1 MSKPPLANRRSALL
15 VALIGCSAS
24 FVHGPA
30 RAQPEPP
37 PPGLL
42 DDAPASEPARPAE
55 THPLRRA
62 RDALLDAGDAAA
74 ALRPAEQLVER
85 ADAVSDPAYPRDLVR
100 LGVALSLL
108 GEHEAAEQRFLAAAD
123 AIRAAEG
130 EFALALVE
138 PYRALGQGYVRE
150 RRFVEAIA
158 ALEQAQHVSQRNLGL
173 FTIAQTAVIDDLTTA
188 YLGLG
193 DVVTAARLQRERLD
207 NAVRQFGE
215 RDPRTVPFR
224 YELARYYDQSRLRGA
239 ARQQYEHVLEALE
252 PLGDEAAL
260 LEPLRQLLRIELRL
274 RDRDEAR
281 VRIASI
287 LDGGAEV
294 CVIER
299 ARSLAALGDFALARD
314 GELEAARAHYA
325 EAYALLA
332 DAADERARL
341 FDQPQIL
348 DFVAPLTAVDRGERS
363 RPYAWG
369 TIVLRFDVEPDG
381 RARNISVVSAEPD
394 GLVDAAYVRRIG
406 EAHFR
411 PRIVAGEPARTADVR
426 YTHYFRYYVRR

>member
-1 MSKPPLANRRSALL
+1 MSKPRPPSASVPKL
-15 VALIGCSAS
+15 VALIVCSVP
-24 FVHGPA
+24 FLHGPA
-30 RAQPEPP
+30 HAQPEL

-42 DDAPASEPARPAE
+42 GNGPTLEQTPAGE
-55 THPLRRA
+55 TDPLRRA
-62 RDALLDAGDAAA
+62 RDALLAAGDAAA
-74 ALRPAEQLVER
+74 ALPPAEQIVER
-85 ADAVSDPAYPRDLVR
+85 PDADVDPAYPSDLVR

-108 GEHEAAEQRFLAAAD
+108 GEHEAAEQRFLDAAD
-123 AIRAAEG
+123 AIRAADG

-138 PYRALGQGYVRE
+138 PYRALGQSYLRE

-173 FTIAQTAVIDDLTTA
+173 FTVAQTGVIDDLTTA

-215 RDPRTVPFR
+215 LDPRTVPYR
-224 YELARYYDQSRLRGA
+224 YDLARYYEESRLRGA
-239 ARQQYEHVLEALE
+239 ARREYERVVEALE
-252 PLGDEAAL
+252 PLGEAAL
-260 LEPLRQLLRIELRL
+260 LAPLRQLLRIELRL

-281 VRIASI
+281 ARIAAI
-287 LDGGAEV
+287 LAGGAEV
-294 CVIER
+294 SAVER

-314 GELEAARAHYA
+314 RDPTAAGAHYA

-341 FDQPQIL
+341 FDQPEML
-348 DFVAPLTAVDRGERS
+348 DFVAPLTAVDRDERN

-369 TIVLRFDVEPDG
+369 TIVLRFDVQSDG
-381 RARNISVVSAEPD
+381 RARDVSVVSADPA
-394 GLVDAAYVRRIG
+394 GIVDAAYVRRIG
-406 EAHFR
+406 EANFR
-411 PRIVAGEPARTADVR
+411 PRLVAGEPTTTQGVR
-426 YTHYFRYYVRR
+426 YTHYFRYYVARN